1 MALDV
6 TSTGIAFTPQGGSN
20 VNLLDDYEEGT
31 WALLIQGS
39 ATGGDEVSEFQV
51 DRNAYTK
58 IGNMVQIEFRVQE
71 NSNAPSNTNAF
82 TVKGIPFA
90 SAATAWHAIGHGSA
104 TNYYNMNL
112 MLDNYAA
119 ETLNFSH
126 GTAGDYLL
134 FNQIPNA
141 GVVGGAGTYRV

>member
-31 WALLIQGS
+31 WTLLIQGS

-90 SAATAWHAIGHGSA
+90 SAATAWHAIGQYDNRCLKIIMALTKKTVTDKIETVKSPKGDWFDIQVRKV
-104 TNYYNMNL
+104 NQMPDMRRLLL
-112 MLDNYAA
+112 M
-119 ETLNFSH
+119 
-126 GTAGDYLL
+126 
-134 FNQIPNA
+134 
-141 GVVGGAGTYRV
+141 